1 MKTIVFGYDDSESAK
16 RALTRVGELAK
27 AFDAR
32 VVAVS
37 AAPVLAP
44 AGRGIGPIDPTDP
57 PELHREELS
66 RAKAAFD
73 ELGIDATYHVGTGD
87 PADVI
92 LEAVEKNGAD
102 MIVVGTAGARLRF
115 PAARTERQRE
125 RAASR
130 ALRRPH
136 RPLTSTSWMHPTSET
151 AGDASAPGMRISAGV
166 RCSPR
171 SRRTSRAT

>member
-1 MKTIVFGYDDSESAK
+1 VPALDESGLDKEVQMKTIVFGYDDSESAK

-37 AAPVLAP
+37 AAPLMAS
-44 AGRGIGPIDPTDP
+44 AGRGIGPIDPADP
-57 PELHREELS
+57 PELHREELN

-73 ELGIDATYHVGTGD
+73 ELGIDATYHVGTGH

-102 MIVVGTAGARLRF
+102 MIVVGTAEPGFVSRLLGLSVS
-115 PAARTERQRE
+115 ENVQR
-125 RAASR
+125 RAHCDV
-130 ALRRPH
+130 LIVH
-136 RPLTSTSWMHPTSET
+136 
-151 AGDASAPGMRISAGV
+151 
-166 RCSPR
+166 
-171 SRRTSRAT
+171 

>member
-66 RAKAAFD
+66 HAKAAFD
-73 ELGIDATYHVGTGD
+73 ELGIHATYNVGTGD

-102 MIVVGTAGARLRF
+102 MIVVGTKEPGFLSRLLGLSVS
-115 PAARTERQRE
+115 ENVQR
-125 RAASR
+125 RAHCDV
-130 ALRRPH
+130 LIVH
-136 RPLTSTSWMHPTSET
+136 
-151 AGDASAPGMRISAGV
+151 
-166 RCSPR
+166 
-171 SRRTSRAT
+171 